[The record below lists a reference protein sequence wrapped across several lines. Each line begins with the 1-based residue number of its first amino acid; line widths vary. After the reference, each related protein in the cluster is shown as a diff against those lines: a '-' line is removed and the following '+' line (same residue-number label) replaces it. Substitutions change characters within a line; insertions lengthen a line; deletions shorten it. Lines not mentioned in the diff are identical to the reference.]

1 MATLSHSSKDSSR
14 QGLVYGLIAFFL
26 WGTAPAFFKLLGE
39 VPTYEI
45 IAHRVLWS
53 FVLLI
58 VFIVF
63 SRAWQ
68 PIVNLLKK
76 PKIVFC
82 LLLSS
87 LLVCSNWTI
96 FVWAVNDGQI
106 LATSLGY
113 FIMPLCNVFL
123 GYIYFKERFSRLQ
136 WVALVL
142 ATLGIIVQIWVFGT
156 VPIVT
161 LGIVATF
168 TLYGFIRKLIKVESI
183 PGLFIETLWLTP
195 VALIYLF
202 FFTQGSATA
211 NLLNNR
217 MVLNLL
223 LMASGLITT
232 IPLLLFNAAAL
243 RVRLSTLGLIQ
254 YLGPS
259 MSFLLAVFAYNEP
272 MGPDKWVTFAFI
284 WSGLA
289 LFILDSILQVRKV
302 ANLTKVH

>member
-1 MATLSHSSKDSSR
+1 MALLSPKKDDSR
-14 QGLVYGLIAFFL
+14 QGLIYGLIAFFL
-26 WGTAPAFFKLLGE
+26 WGTAPAFFKLLEE

-53 FVLLI
+53 VALLI
-58 VFIVF
+58 LFIIF
-63 SRAWQ
+63 SRTRQSVINVLKQ
-68 PIVNLLKK
+68 PKKLLW
-76 PKIVFC
+76 

-87 LLVCSNWTI
+87 LLVCANWTI

-142 ATLGIIVQIWVFGT
+142 AALGIIVQIWVFGT

-183 PGLFIETLWLTP
+183 PGLFIETIWLAP
-195 VALIYLF
+195 IALIYLL
-202 FFTQGSATA
+202 FFTQDSTTA
-211 NLLNNR
+211 NLFNNR
-217 MVLNLL
+217 TVLNLF

-259 MSFLLAVFAYNEP
+259 MSFLLAVFIYNEP

-284 WSGLA
+284 WAGLA
-289 LFILDSILQVRKV
+289 LFILDSVLQIRKV
-302 ANLTKVH
+302 NNLIKAN